1 MQQENAAVSPDV
13 AQKAQAVENAL
24 VQLGADA
31 DPKRL
36 AEVVK
41 TQTGLDMDPG
51 EVAAIRA
58 GLASQ
63 EPPQDT
69 QQPPGPPRPFEVRPC
84 ETPLAVKSPA
94 QGVAE

>member
-63 EPPQDT
+63 EPPPDT
-69 QQPPGPPRPFEVRPC
+69 QQPPLVRRGH
-84 ETPLAVKSPA
+84 LKSDLVKLPSPSNR
-94 QGVAE
+94 QRKE